1 MSNPIIIDQ
10 PANPP
15 ENALVEPPAVETS
28 PAVETPPAHADSV
41 PWDRYAEVQ
50 REAAERRVQLKEYNE
65 LFDGFDDDG
74 KAAWRQMI
82 QLAKDGSPEAIK
94 AVADAFGLQVPE
106 DAYQPQ
112 YLTQQQVQD
121 MLDARDAQFQEQQ
134 AIDGVYRQAE
144 ALGYERNTE
153 QMVRLLWHLNNM
165 ETPDIKAADKAIKDH
180 EAKVISDYIAKKGA
194 QAGAVPQQPDAGGS
208 APPTD
213 AAPPK
218 TPREASAAARARFAA
233 ARAANGQFV

>member
-1 MSNPIIIDQ
+1 MSNPIITDQ
-10 PANPP
+10 PAPV
-15 ENALVEPPAVETS
+15 ENTI
-28 PAVETPPAHADSV
+28 VETPPVETPPVVEAPTHADSV

-94 AVADAFGLQVPE
+94 AVADAFGLEVPAE
-106 DAYQPQ
+106 TYQPE
-112 YLTQQQVQD
+112 YLTQQQVQE
-121 MLDARDAQFQEQQ
+121 MLDARDAQFQETQ
-134 AIDGVYRQAE
+134 AIEGVYRQAE

-153 QMVRLLWHLNNM
+153 PMVRLLWNLNNM
-165 ETPDIKAADKAIKDH
+165 DTPDIKAADKAIKDYD
-180 EAKVISDYIAKKGA
+180 AKVIADYIKSKGG
-194 QAGAVPQQPDAGGS
+194 QAATVPMQPEGGGS
-208 APPTD
+208 ATPTTVT
-213 AAPPK
+213 PPK
-218 TPREASAAARARFAA
+218 TPREASAAAKARFEA